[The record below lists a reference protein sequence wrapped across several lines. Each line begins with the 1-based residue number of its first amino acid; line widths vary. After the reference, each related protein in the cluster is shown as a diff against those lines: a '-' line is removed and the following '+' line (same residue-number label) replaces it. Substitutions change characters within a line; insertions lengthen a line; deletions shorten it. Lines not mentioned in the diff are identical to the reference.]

1 MHLFIQIFSHS
12 TDPYFLSFL
21 KSIHPSI
28 NLSLCFFSSIYF
40 STHVLSIHF
49 STYLSIYPSIHFSTH
64 LSIYPFLYP
73 SIHLFISQSIYKSN
87 PFSTHL
93 SIYLSI
99 HFSTHLSIYSFLNP
113 SFNPSIRLF
122 ISQPIYPSIC
132 IQYFGRVFFS
142 SIDADPLYT
151 IRLAFLLI
159 LFQDTREK
167 GGREKREKR

>member
-28 NLSLCFFSSIYF
+28 NLSLCLFSSIYF
-40 STHVLSIHF
+40 STIYLYIHF
-49 STYLSIYPSIHFSTH
+49 STY
-64 LSIYPFLYP
+64 
-73 SIHLFISQSIYKSN
+73 
-87 PFSTHL
+87 
-93 SIYLSI
+93 
-99 HFSTHLSIYSFLNP
+99 LSIYSFLNP

-167 GGREKREKR
+167 GGREKREKGGGNRE